1 VKVLE
6 VPLAEATECLNAEAL
21 IKEARQRQRKRRL
34 LIGIVVLVA
43 IAVSGVSYAFVTRPS
58 ARARTT
64 SASSPSKT
72 VSASTGEVTPD
83 QPIGLAVSH
92 DGDLYIADRGRNEV
106 LEWMPSGKFRIVAG
120 TGVAGLT
127 GDGGRSDRA
136 EVNDPDSLVITPN
149 GTLYFTQAGR
159 YQAPVSSSGGKLNTV
174 IREITPAGTIRTIAG
189 LHPSCPSG
197 PVRSVPAESA
207 LLYGAS
213 LSLSPGGALA
223 VDANLCVNDIH
234 DQRFG
239 PNLLLT
245 SSGRF
250 IKDASDPVPVVA
262 SVDCGSGIPGPGFHV
277 FGCMSGGGNTAYGH
291 GNELLV
297 VRSDGS
303 SVGYP
308 DYQGV
313 DFAVGDGEVVATYDG
328 NLVRVTSSRLV
339 PLLTNQELLSDLHIR
354 PIADI
359 GAPAVG
365 ADGDIYFVASI
376 MGGGSGCQN
385 RILDRTTGGALLQ
398 IWESSSSRNNVCF

>member
-1 VKVLE
+1 MSVIE
-6 VPLAEATECLNAEAL
+6 EPRQAETKLPDAEAL

-34 LIGIVVLVA
+34 LIGIVVI
-43 IAVSGVSYAFVTRPS
+43 IAMVVSGVSYAVVSRPS
-58 ARARTT
+58 ARARHTR
-64 SASSPSKT
+64 ASSRSKT

-92 DGDLYIADRGRNEV
+92 DGDLYIADRGRNEI

-127 GDGGRSDRA
+127 GDGDRSDRA
-136 EVNDPDSLVITPN
+136 EVNDPDSLVITPS
-149 GTLYFTQAGR
+149 GTLYFTQTGR
-159 YQAPVSSSGGKLNTV
+159 YQAPVSSSGGMLNTV

-197 PVRSVPAESA
+197 PVQSISAESA
-207 LLYGAS
+207 LFQGAN
-213 LSLSPGGALA
+213 LSLTLGGALA
-223 VDANLCVNDIH
+223 VDASVCDIH
-234 DQRFG
+234 DQGFG

-250 IKDASDPVPVVA
+250 VKDTSNPVPAVA
-262 SVDCGSGIPGPGFHV
+262 SINCGSGVAGPGFQV
-277 FGCMSGGGNTAYGH
+277 FSCSSGGGATADVH
-291 GNELLV
+291 PQELLV

-308 DYQGV
+308 YYGGSGL
-313 DFAVGDGEVVATYDG
+313 AVGDGEVIAVHDG
-328 NLVRVTSSRLV
+328 DLVRVTSSRLV
-339 PLLTNQELLSDLHIR
+339 PLLMNQELLSALRIQ

-359 GAPAVG
+359 GTPAVG

-376 MGGGSGCQN
+376 MNRSGCQN
-385 RILDRTTGGALLQ
+385 RILMRSTGGALHQ
-398 IWESSSSRNNVCF
+398 IWDSSSSRNNVCF